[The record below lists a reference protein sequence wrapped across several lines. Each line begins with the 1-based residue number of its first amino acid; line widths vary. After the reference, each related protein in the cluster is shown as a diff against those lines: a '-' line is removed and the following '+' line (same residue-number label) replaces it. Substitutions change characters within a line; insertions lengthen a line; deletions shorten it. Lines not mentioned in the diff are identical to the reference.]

1 MMRPATEHQRVVRDL
16 IGQTVVR
23 DVALADAAGRALA
36 EEVRAP
42 IALPSFD
49 SSSMDGYAVRAVDV
63 VDASLESPVLLPVTA
78 DIPAGQT
85 VVRPLEAATCQR
97 IMTGAPLPPGADAV
111 VPVEATDAGTEMV
124 AIVEP
129 RAVGQHVRKVGCD
142 VQPGD
147 SVLTAG
153 TTLLAPQLGVL
164 SALGI
169 ERVPVRAPARVL
181 VLSTGSELVAH
192 GTALEFGQI
201 HDANSVML
209 ATALT
214 EIGAEPSIAQ
224 FVADD
229 VPALLSVLR
238 THANEVDLIV
248 TSGGVS
254 AGAYE
259 VVKESLEGHPV
270 EFVKVALQPGM
281 PQGAGTIDGV
291 PIVCLPGNPVSA
303 FVSFEVFLRPALLHA
318 MGHETTARPIVWVE
332 AAEAMSSPAGKRQLR
347 RGVVDLSS
355 RTVALKG
362 SWESHFLGSLAA
374 ANCLL
379 DIPEHVTQVL
389 VGEPVAVWLL
399 HP

>member
-1 MMRPATEHQRVVRDL
+1 MRPATEHQRVVRDL
-16 IGQTVVR
+16 IRPTVVR
-23 DVALADAAGRALA
+23 DVPLADGAGRALA
-36 EEVRAP
+36 REVLAP

-49 SSSMDGYAVRAVDV
+49 SSSMDGYAVRAADV
-63 VDASLESPVLLPVTA
+63 ADAADRDSVSLPVTA
-78 DIPAGQT
+78 DIAAGETRVQ
-85 VVRPLEAATCQR
+85 PLEARTSQR
-97 IMTGAPLPPGADAV
+97 IMTGAPMPPGADTV
-111 VPVEATDAGTEMV
+111 VPVEATDAGTETV
-124 AIVEP
+124 RIFES
-129 RAVGQHVRKVGCD
+129 RALGQHVRAVGCD

-147 SVLTAG
+147 RVLPAG

-169 ERVPVRAPARVL
+169 DMVPVHAPVRVL

-192 GTALEFGQI
+192 GTAPEFGQI

-214 EIGAEPSIAQ
+214 EIGAEPIIAQ

-229 VPALLSVLR
+229 VPAFLSALSDR
-238 THANEVDLIV
+238 AREVDLVV

-259 VVKESLEGHPV
+259 VVKEALQGHPV

-281 PQGAGTIDGV
+281 PQGAGTIDDV

-303 FVSFEVFLRPALLHA
+303 FVSFEVFLRPALLRA
-318 MGHETTARPIVWVE
+318 MGHAVTDRPAVRVE

-347 RGVVDLSS
+347 RGVVDLAS
-355 RTVALKG
+355 RTVHLKG

-379 DIPEHVTQVL
+379 DIPEHVTEVRA
-389 VGEPVAVWLL
+389 GEPVDVWLL
-399 HP
+399 RS